1 MQFFENNELVSPIYH
16 RAICLTISKDFA
28 HTQKG
33 EIFVA
38 KHQDSEQAHRR
49 RELLEVEQIANKEKV
64 IEEHG
69 HNQFKIEVSQKLLDK
84 VRKHIT
90 AEFTNKEQLFAQV
103 LNIEPP
109 ACDILEI
116 LSVKAASIKRIT
128 PLVGSLPWLADN
140 LINLVNK
147 PQYRKRSDVKVN
159 EPSLAVSYI
168 GLDNLKMVM
177 PTYILKHWLP
187 ASTAPFGA
195 MKRKLWQDSLAI
207 GMTTKILAKN
217 EGLDEYQAFTAGILS
232 NIGVFAVT
240 QVFNKKYNDA
250 HQQALKD
257 AYEARDKRLYDTLN
271 DIEATPELLLELI
284 LTHSS
289 KLAGELV
296 ELMRFDR
303 LNVTEAIFDLSFNEE
318 KAKMCKLAKLILKAK
333 AFVYFRCL
341 ATDELI
347 DADEAKRWL
356 SASGLTSK
364 EITQLNRADIDHIKL
379 QFN

>member
-1 MQFFENNELVSPIYH
+1 MQFFENNELISPIYH
-16 RAICLTISKDFA
+16 RAICLSISKDFA
-28 HTQKG
+28 HSQKG

-38 KHQDSEQAHRR
+38 KYQDSEQAHPR
-49 RELLEVEQIANKEKV
+49 RELLEVEQKANKEKI

-69 HNQFKIEVSQKLLDK
+69 HNQFKTEVSKNLLAK
-84 VRKHIT
+84 VHKKIIT
-90 AEFTNKEQLFAQV
+90 EFTNKEQLFGQT
-103 LNIEPP
+103 LNIESA

-116 LSVKAASIKRIT
+116 LSVNAASIKRIT
-128 PLVGSLPWLADN
+128 PLVASLPWLSDN

-147 PQYRKRSDVKVN
+147 PQYRKRSDVKVS

-207 GMTTKILAKN
+207 AMTTKILAKN
-217 EGLDEYQAFTAGILS
+217 AGLDEYQAFTAGMLS
-232 NIGVFAVT
+232 NIGGLAVSRT
-240 QVFNKKYNDA
+240 FSKVYNNI
-250 HQQALKD
+250 HQQELKT
-257 AYEARDKRLYDTLN
+257 AYDNRDKRMHDALN
-271 DIEATPELLLELI
+271 DIEATPELLLELMSS
-284 LTHSS
+284 HSS
-289 KLAGELV
+289 VLAGELV

-303 LNVTEAIFDLSFNEE
+303 LNITEAIFDLSFNED
-318 KAKMCKLAKLILKAK
+318 KSKMCELAKLILKAK

-341 ATDELI
+341 AVDELI
-347 DADEAKRWL
+347 DADESKTWL
-356 SASGLTSK
+356 SAAGLTPK
-364 EITQLNRADIDHIKL
+364 EIAQLNRADIDHIKL

>member
-1 MQFFENNELVSPIYH
+1 MQFFENNELISPIYH

-49 RELLEVEQIANKEKV
+49 RELLEVEQVANKEKV
-64 IEEHG
+64 IEEYG
-69 HNQFKIEVSQKLLDK
+69 QNQFKKEVSQKLLDK
-84 VRKHIT
+84 VHHQIT

-128 PLVGSLPWLADN
+128 PLVGSLPWLSDN

-147 PQYRKRSDVKVN
+147 PQYRKRSDIKVN

-207 GMTTKILAKN
+207 GMTTRILAKN

-232 NIGVFAVT
+232 NIGIFSVT
-240 QVFNKKYNDA
+240 HVFNKKYNEV
-250 HQQALKD
+250 HQQALKE
-257 AYEARDKRLYDTLN
+257 AYDGRDKRLYDALN

-284 LTHSS
+284 LNHSS

-303 LNVTEAIFDLSFNEE
+303 LSVTEAVFDLSFNEE
-318 KAKMCKLAKLILKAK
+318 KEKMCKLAKLILKAK
-333 AFVYFRCL
+333 SFVYFRCL

-347 DADEAKRWL
+347 DTDEAKRWL